1 MKDEV
6 KPEFLSDSL
15 SSFIKIE
22 IHHRR
27 AFILH
32 PSAFILFD
40 SKFPPP
46 PTFKG

>member
-6 KPEFLSDSL
+6 KPEFSLGPL

-27 AFILH
+27 SFILH
-32 PSAFILFD
+32 PSAFILFY

-46 PTFKG
+46 CAFKG